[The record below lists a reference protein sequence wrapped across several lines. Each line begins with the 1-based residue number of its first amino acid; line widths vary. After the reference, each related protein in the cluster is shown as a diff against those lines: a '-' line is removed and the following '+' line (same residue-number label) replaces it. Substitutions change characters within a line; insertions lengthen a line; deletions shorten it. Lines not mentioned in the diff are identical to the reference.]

1 MVRTTREGLP
11 AGGREL
17 RERIERWRR
26 TREKRTAMPVELW
39 DEAVRLAR
47 GGRAYLIARGVG
59 VDFASLRRR
68 IAEAEASGRRADGA
82 ATAGRFVELSGAQ
95 ILGTPA
101 ATGPVVEL
109 SDRDGVRLTIR
120 LGGGETLD
128 VAGLVQG
135 FWLCHKRLS
144 RGRFRWWPSS
154 TDTGAAAL
162 QVHELQVLLCAGD
175 PSATQAV
182 PIWRRVD
189 AHA

>member
-135 FWLCHKRLS
+135 FCAR
-144 RGRFRWWPSS
+144 RG
-154 TDTGAAAL
+154 
-162 QVHELQVLLCAGD
+162 
-175 PSATQAV
+175 
-182 PIWRRVD
+182 
-189 AHA
+189 